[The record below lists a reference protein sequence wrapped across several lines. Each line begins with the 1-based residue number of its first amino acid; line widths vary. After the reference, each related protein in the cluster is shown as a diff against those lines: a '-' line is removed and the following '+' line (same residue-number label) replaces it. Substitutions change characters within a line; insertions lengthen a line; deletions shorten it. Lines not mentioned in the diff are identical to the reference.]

1 MKICPRCQR
10 TYTDDNLNFCL
21 DDGVVLQKAGG
32 SEAPETVLMTQ
43 ARPTAGPTVP
53 GPTSAQPAWNT
64 SPQNFE
70 AATKKR
76 SKTWL
81 WVLLILGL
89 VVLFCGGG
97 AAGLFVYVASTVETD
112 VATNNNKS
120 NSNTKTVSVASNNK
134 SAPTNTASDDRNNV
148 QDIDLS
154 EWVRDFSAYGTTE
167 FSNGELTMASK
178 QKKFYYVLVAPE
190 DYTTDG
196 ANTSVTLRNIDNAD
210 SSLGYGLI
218 IHSNPSPLIQDYA
231 FLIDTKK
238 NRYRIV
244 HHVPGDEKVV
254 IPWTTSTAIKEG
266 SLENALEARDRSS
279 GIEFYI
285 NGQLVNT
292 VPNTYGYKNGV
303 PGLYSGDAVK
313 IAFKKLQIKK

>member
-21 DDGVVLQKAGG
+21 DDGVVLQKTGG
-32 SEAPETVLMTQ
+32 NEAPETVLMTQ
-43 ARPTAGPTVP
+43 PRPTGGSTAPATQ
-53 GPTSAQPAWNT
+53 TAQPAWNT
-64 SPQNFE
+64 SPQSFQPPS
-70 AATKKR
+70 KKK
-76 SKTWL
+76 SKTWI

-97 AAGLFVYVASTVETD
+97 VVGLFVYVASTVDTEVGT
-112 VATNNNKS
+112 NNKS
-120 NSNTKTVSVASNNK
+120 NANSKTVNTANNK
-134 SAPTNTASDDRNNV
+134 SIPATNSSDVGSNV

-154 EWVRDFSAYGTTE
+154 EWVKDFSAYGTTE
-167 FSNGELTMASK
+167 FTNGDLIMASK
-178 QKKFYYVLVAPE
+178 QKKFYYVLVAPD
-190 DYTTDG
+190 DYTTEG

-218 IHSNPSPLIQDYA
+218 VHSNPSPLIQDYA

-244 HHVPGDEKVV
+244 HHIPGDEKAVV
-254 IPWTTSTAIKEG
+254 PWTTSSAIKQG
-266 SLENALEARDRSS
+266 NQDNLLEARDRAN

-292 VPNTYGYKNGV
+292 IPNTFGYKNGV